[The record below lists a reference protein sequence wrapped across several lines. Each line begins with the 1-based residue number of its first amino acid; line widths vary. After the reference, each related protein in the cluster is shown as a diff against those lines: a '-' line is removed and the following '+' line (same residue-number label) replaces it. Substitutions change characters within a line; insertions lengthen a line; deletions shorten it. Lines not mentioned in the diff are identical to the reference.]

1 MERKEL
7 PYETSEKPWNTAKDS
22 TISEIGMEK
31 VDALKT
37 SVLEIEELI
46 EEREVLSK
54 KIFDESEKEKI
65 SINNFLNANQAIDSD
80 DVRER
85 IGLRQKI
92 VELSE
97 LQLNEKITSWK
108 DIALLKQE
116 LREIQRELTEKEER
130 RNMIERILED

>member
-1 MERKEL
+1 MERKGL
-7 PYETSEKPWNTAKDS
+7 PYETSEKPWNTINDT
-22 TISEIGMEK
+22 TINEIGVEK

-37 SVLEIEELI
+37 CVLEIEELI
-46 EEREVLSK
+46 EEREVLSQ
-54 KIFDESEKEKI
+54 KIFQESEKEKI
-65 SINNFLNANQAIDSD
+65 SINNFLNENQAIDSD

-108 DIALLKQE
+108 DIAQLKQE

-130 RNMIERILED
+130 RNMISRILED